1 MDITVEQVLEQISA
15 VTPGNVLLLA
25 SLVILT
31 LGLIPTSASGEA
43 RRNLWGV
50 LTLFSLGMSAAFAL
64 IQDPTAATSV
74 DATVSLALFAA
85 DQVTSYGV
93 WLALLSGLLIVLV
106 GWEHIK
112 PTRSSDYYGWL
123 LMMLSGLIYTAGA
136 RDLTSLF
143 LGLELVSLPTTVL
156 LGITRSDDSGRE
168 AALKYFTLAAFA
180 SGFFLLGCSYLYG
193 ATGSTTIELIQRRM
207 VEQRTPFIAVAL
219 ALTLVG
225 LSFRV
230 TAVPFHF
237 YAPDV
242 FSGATLPMAAA
253 MSFIPKLAGFLAMV
267 RLLGGNSLIRDI
279 PPMVVVLILVM
290 ATITMTVGNCAAL
303 VQTNLRRLMAYSSIA
318 HSGYLL
324 LALAALIIDGGHV
337 APIFNYLAAYAVM
350 TIGLFAVVAAVRPDG
365 EAAEDVSMF
374 NGLYARNMLAAIA
387 MMIALLSLTGIPL
400 TAGFWAKLQIFLATV
415 KAKNTL
421 ILVVAVIMAFNAAIG
436 AVYYLGLLSRLFTAP
451 TAATSSTSVPASSRL
466 NWSTSAAALVCS
478 VLTIVWFF
486 VP

>member
-1 MDITVEQVLEQISA
+1 MDISVEQVIEQISA

-25 SLVILT
+25 ALAILS

-50 LTLFSLGMSAAFAL
+50 LTLFSLGMAAALAL
-64 IQDPTAATSV
+64 IQDPTTATSIG
-74 DATVSLALFAA
+74 SSINQSLFAF
-85 DQVTSYGV
+85 DEVTSRGV
-93 WLALLSGLLIVLV
+93 WLALLSGMLLVLV
-106 GWEHIK
+106 GWEHVR
-112 PTRSSDYYGWL
+112 PARSSEHYGWL

-156 LGITRSDDSGRE
+156 LGITRTDDSGRE
-168 AALKYFTLAAFA
+168 ATLKYFTLAAFA

-193 ATGSTTIELIQRRM
+193 ATGSTTIQAITNKI
-207 VEQRTPFIAVAL
+207 VEQRTPFVAVGLAL
-219 ALTLVG
+219 ALMG

-242 FSGATLPMAAA
+242 FTGATLPMAAA

-267 RLLGGNSLIRDI
+267 RLLGGTRLIKDL
-279 PPMVVVLILVM
+279 PPTVVILLIVV
-290 ATITMTVGNCAAL
+290 ATLTMTIGNCAAL
-303 VQTNLRRLMAYSSIA
+303 AQTNLRRLMAYSSIA

-324 LALAALIIDGGHV
+324 LGLAALTVDGGSV
-337 APIFNYLAAYAVM
+337 APIFDYLAAYSVM
-350 TIGLFAVVAAVRPDG
+350 TIGLFAVVAAIRPDG
-365 EAAEDVSMF
+365 DAAEDLDLL
-374 NGLYARNMLAAIA
+374 NGLFKRNMPAAIA

-400 TAGFWAKLQIFLATV
+400 TAGFWAKLQIFLVTV
-415 KAKNTL
+415 KAENTL
-421 ILVVAVIMAFNAAIG
+421 ILIVAVIMALNAAIG
-436 AVYYLGLLSRLFTAP
+436 AIYYLGMLGRLFLSPPVAQPSAP
-451 TAATSSTSVPASSRL
+451 VSSRL
-466 NWSTSAAALVCS
+466 NWSTSAAAFVCS

>member
-242 FSGATLPMAAA
+242 FSGRHAA
-253 MSFIPKLAGFLAMV
+253 
-267 RLLGGNSLIRDI
+267 
-279 PPMVVVLILVM
+279 
-290 ATITMTVGNCAAL
+290 
-303 VQTNLRRLMAYSSIA
+303 
-318 HSGYLL
+318 
-324 LALAALIIDGGHV
+324 DGGRHV
-337 APIFNYLAAYAVM
+337 VYSEAGRFPCNGAIVGRQQFDSRHSADGGRADLGHGDHYDDSGQLRGVGADEFASANGVFQYRAFGLPAV
-350 TIGLFAVVAAVRPDG
+350 
-365 EAAEDVSMF
+365 
-374 NGLYARNMLAAIA
+374 
-387 MMIALLSLTGIPL
+387 
-400 TAGFWAKLQIFLATV
+400 GFSCFDHRWWPRGADLQ
-415 KAKNTL
+415 
-421 ILVVAVIMAFNAAIG
+421 
-436 AVYYLGLLSRLFTAP
+436 LSR
-451 TAATSSTSVPASSRL
+451 SIRGHDHWSICRSCSGASR
-466 NWSTSAAALVCS
+466 W
-478 VLTIVWFF
+478 
-486 VP
+486 